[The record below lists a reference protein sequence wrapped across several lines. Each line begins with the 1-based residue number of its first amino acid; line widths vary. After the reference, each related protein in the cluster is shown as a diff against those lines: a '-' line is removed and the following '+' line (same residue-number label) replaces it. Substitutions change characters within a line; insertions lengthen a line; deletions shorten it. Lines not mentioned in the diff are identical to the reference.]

1 MKAMN
6 GIPYSPR
13 LVASE
18 ASAMAGYD
26 NVVTPMLRGGS
37 EEEKSRRFREATLP
51 HLDALYTAA
60 RYFTRNATDA
70 DDAVQECYLRAF
82 RHFDG
87 FRGTEIKPWLVA
99 ILRNVCRAEYAR
111 RSNMVATDFDTDEL
125 QHGFPIWQ
133 EEQDSPEDT
142 LRRGQDAASIRALVA
157 ALPPQFREVVV
168 LRDIDDLSYR
178 EIAQA
183 VDVPIG
189 TVMSR
194 LARGRSMLRAAWTRL
209 EDDGKAQ
216 EQISDEERPI

>member
-1 MKAMN
+1 M
-6 GIPYSPR
+6 G
-13 LVASE
+13 
-18 ASAMAGYD
+18 GYD
-26 NVVTPMLRGGS
+26 NTVTPILRGGS
-37 EEEKSRRFREATLP
+37 EEDKSRRFREATLP
-51 HLDALYTAA
+51 HLNALYTAA

-87 FRGTEIKPWLVA
+87 FRGGQKKPWLMA

-111 RSNMVATDFDTDEL
+111 RSNMVPTDFETDEL
-125 QHGFPIWQ
+125 HQDPIWH
-133 EEQDSPEDT
+133 EEQDSPEDAI
-142 LRRGQDAASIRALVA
+142 RRRQGAASIRALVA

-209 EDDGKAQ
+209 GDGKAE
-216 EQISDEERPI
+216 EQTSDEEGRYEMSRI